1 MPHPPIVIL
10 TDFGD
15 ADPFVAIMKGVIAQ
29 ISPRVQQIDLT
40 HRVDPGDI
48 QRGAISLW
56 QAYSHFPEGSVF
68 LTVIDP
74 GVGTDRKAICLE
86 AHERIFIGPDNGVFS
101 YLVSPESKAWQLTNP
116 KYQYHAQSATFHGR
130 DIFAPA
136 AAHAAAGVK
145 GPEFGP
151 KVSDLVQLPRPTLKQ
166 RGEYLVGEVLTR
178 DRFGNVLTSL
188 GRFNETSSGILK
200 FNAWLGSLPDF
211 EIEASDLQV
220 ILPGGETLSLINTFA
235 DVNKKSCAAIVGSTG
250 LIEIVS
256 NQDSA
261 AEILGLKRGER
272 LRIRLANKGS
282 SFQSP

>member
-1 MPHPPIVIL
+1 MAQPPIVIL
-10 TDFGD
+10 TDFGI

-29 ISPRVQQIDLT
+29 ISPSVQQIDLT

-48 QRGAISLW
+48 QRGAILLW
-56 QAYSHFPEGSVF
+56 QAYSHFPEDSVF

-74 GVGTDRKAICLE
+74 GVGTDRKTIYLE
-86 AHERIFIGPDNGVFS
+86 AHDRIFIGPDNGVFS

-145 GPEFGP
+145 GPEFG
-151 KVSDLVQLPRPTLKQ
+151 SQLTNLVQLPRPTLKQ
-166 RGEYLVGEVLTR
+166 QGDLLVGEVLTH

-188 GRFNETSSGILK
+188 GRFNKTSSGILK
-200 FNAWLGSLPDF
+200 FNAWLGSLPNF
-211 EIEASDLQV
+211 EIAAPDLQV
-220 ILPGGETLSLINTFA
+220 ILPGGEKLDLINTFA
-235 DVNKKSCAAIVGSTG
+235 DVKKKSCAAIVGSTG

-261 AEILGLKRGER
+261 AENLGLKRGER
-272 LRIRLANKGS
+272 LRIRLANKSS

>member
-10 TDFGD
+10 TDFGE

-29 ISPRVQQIDLT
+29 ISPRAQQIDLT
-40 HRVDPGDI
+40 HQVDPGDI
-48 QRGAISLW
+48 QRGALLLW
-56 QAYSHFPEGSVF
+56 QAYSHFPEASVF

-86 AHERIFIGPDNGVFS
+86 AHDRIFIGPDNGIFS
-101 YLVSPESKAWQLTNP
+101 YLTSPESKAWQLTNTR
-116 KYQYHAQSATFHGR
+116 YQYHAQSATFHGR

-136 AAHAAAGVK
+136 AAHAAAGIK
-145 GPEFGP
+145 GPEFGSQ
-151 KVSDLVQLPRPTLKQ
+151 VSDLVQLPRPTLKQ
-166 RGEYLVGEVLTR
+166 QGEFLVGEVLTH

-188 GRFNETSSGILK
+188 GRFNKTSSGILK
-200 FNAWLGSLPDF
+200 FNAWLGSIPHF
-211 EIEASDLQV
+211 EIAASDLQV
-220 ILPGGETLSLINTFA
+220 ILPGGEKLPLINTFA
-235 DVNKKSCAAIVGSTG
+235 DVKKNSCAAVVGSTG

-256 NQDSA
+256 NQASA